1 MFLRNSTLVSPY
13 KLTIPGC
20 GSFCPLTQ
28 LVELT
33 RDVVPDDWEEECG
46 DDDSYDV
53 PEPGGP

>member
-1 MFLRNSTLVSPY
+1 
-13 KLTIPGC
+13 LTVPGC
-20 GSFCPLTQ
+20 ESFCPLTQ